1 MGLTLR
7 NIFIL
12 LFIIPLFLF
21 AQDDNLDNK
30 KKELEKL
37 RAEINKLEN
46 ELNRTSNLEKE
57 NISSLKKI
65 EERNHLIQQLI
76 NKLINEEKAKTKEIG
91 FLDKKINIME
101 EDISELRRLYSAYVI
116 WLYKNKGTPL
126 IKYLLEAETLNQALL
141 RYRYFSI
148 ITNNNEENLDELK
161 SKISNLETLKKDL
174 EIQRREKARLKK
186 EKENERVV
194 LVKKKDEKSKLLTRL
209 QQDQRNIRKEIDDK
223 KKAEA
228 RIRNLISRLVEGTGG
243 KLNIEE
249 EFDYTGFEKFS
260 VLKGKLIWP
269 VNNGRVIRK
278 FGENTNKKLNTVTLS
293 YGVDIKTKS
302 NTMVRAVAE
311 GVVSVIEWIPGFG
324 SIIIVTHNENFRT
337 VYGHVSDI
345 RVVENNKVYKGDVL
359 GDVSESLEGNILH
372 FEIWRERKN
381 QDPEDWLT
389 RR

>member
-1 MGLTLR
+1 
-7 NIFIL
+7 
-12 LFIIPLFLF
+12 
-21 AQDDNLDNK
+21 
-30 KKELEKL
+30 
-37 RAEINKLEN
+37 
-46 ELNRTSNLEKE
+46 
-57 NISSLKKI
+57 
-65 EERNHLIQQLI
+65 
-76 NKLINEEKAKTKEIG
+76 
-91 FLDKKINIME
+91 ME
-101 EDISELRRLYSAYVI
+101 EDISELRRLYSSYVI
-116 WLYKNKGTPL
+116 WLYKNRETPF
-126 IKYLLEAETLNQALL
+126 IRYILEAETLNQALL

-148 ITNNNEENLDELK
+148 ITNNNEANLEELK
-161 SKISNLETLKKDL
+161 SKIANLEKLKKDL

-186 EKENERVV
+186 ERENEKVV
-194 LVKKKDEKSKLLTRL
+194 LVKKKDEKSKLLTKL
-209 QQDQRNIRKEIDDK
+209 QQDQRNIRQEIDDK

-228 RIRNLISRLVEGTGG
+228 RIRNLIASLVDGG
-243 KLNIEE
+243 KNGKFNIEE

-269 VNNGRVIRK
+269 VDNGKVIRK

-293 YGVDIKTKS
+293 YGVDIKTKN

-324 SIIIVTHNENFRT
+324 SIIIVTHNESFRT

-345 RVVENNKVYKGDVL
+345 RIVENSKVYKGDVL

-381 QDPEDWLT
+381 QNPEEWLV